1 MIKPIEPL
9 VKRVP
14 YVGPVISTI
23 GLVIDIKDIVE
34 TTTPMGA
41 AKKIG
46 GRFLKECTPP
56 ELFLAGKCVMLIG
69 GLIASVGSGGNPLVV
84 SGTISAARSIVKEI

>member
-46 GRFLKECTPP
+46 GRFLKHPTGII
-56 ELFLAGKCVMLIG
+56 FSRQMRYANRW
-69 GLIASVGSGGNPLVV
+69 SDS
-84 SGTISAARSIVKEI
+84 ISWIRWKPISC

>member
-1 MIKPIEPL
+1 MIKPIAPL

-14 YVGPVISTI
+14 YVGPVISAV
-23 GLVIDIKDIVE
+23 GLAIDIKDIVE

-56 ELFLAGKCVMLIG
+56 EVFLAGKCVMLVG
-69 GLIASVGSGGNPLVV
+69 GMIASVGSGGNPLLV
-84 SGTISAARSIVKEI
+84 SGTISAARSIIKEL